1 LGRLRLMIVD
11 DDPLVRRGLRAIFE
25 LEEDVEI
32 VAEAANG
39 HEAVAGA
46 MATSPDL
53 ILMDINMPKLDGIE
67 ATRQIKAAMPECRV
81 LALTVRNQEDTLIA
95 AIKSGGSGFL
105 LKDSAPHHL
114 IEVVKKVASGQQYFE
129 ASLASSLLSRL
140 LQGRGKGQDKT
151 STPDLTSR
159 EEEVLGLIVR
169 GYSNKEIAD
178 ELNISPRT
186 VKAHVSNILKKM
198 GVEDRTQAAVKILE
212 SRLLPQGGGTNRQY

>member
-1 LGRLRLMIVD
+1 MGRLRLMIVD

-53 ILMDINMPKLDGIE
+53 VLMDINMPKLDGIE
-67 ATRQIKAAMPECRV
+67 ATRRIKEAMPECRI
-81 LALTVRNQEDTLIA
+81 LALTVRNQEETLME
-95 AIKSGGSGFL
+95 AIRSGGSGFL

-140 LQGRGKGQDKT
+140 LQGKGKGQDRI
-151 STPDLTSR
+151 STHDLTRR

-178 ELNISPRT
+178 ELDIRPRT

-198 GVEDRTQAAVKILE
+198 GVEDRTQAAVKVLTA
-212 SRLLPQGGGTNRQY
+212 STRTKGQ

>member
-1 LGRLRLMIVD
+1 MRRLRLMIVD

-25 LEEDVEI
+25 LEEDVDI

-53 ILMDINMPKLDGIE
+53 VLMDINMPKLDGIE
-67 ATRQIKAAMPECRV
+67 ATRRIKEAMPECRI
-81 LALTVRNQEDTLIA
+81 LALTVRNQEETLME
-95 AIKSGGSGFL
+95 AIRSGGSGFL
-105 LKDSAPHHL
+105 LKDCAPHHL

-140 LQGRGKGQDKT
+140 LQGKEKGQDRT
-151 STPDLTSR
+151 STYDLTPR

-178 ELNISPRT
+178 ELDIRPRT

-198 GVEDRTQAAVKILE
+198 GVEDRTQAAVKVLTA
-212 SRLLPQGGGTNRQY
+212 STRTKGQ